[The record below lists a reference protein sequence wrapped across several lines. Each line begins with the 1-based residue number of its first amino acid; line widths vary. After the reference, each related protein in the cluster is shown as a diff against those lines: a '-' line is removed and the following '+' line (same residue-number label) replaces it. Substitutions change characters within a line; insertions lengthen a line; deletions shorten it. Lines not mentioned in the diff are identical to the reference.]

1 MKNICYLLLVALLVS
16 CKSTNQNE
24 IDLSKVKIGMKYHEV
39 QAIMTNRFTRTYD
52 GHKLNQ
58 KLRVFTHYYTAP
70 IGASGDFEIWYNEKD
85 STVVSIYY
93 GD

>member
-1 MKNICYLLLVALLVS
+1 MKNVCYLLLVALLIS

-52 GHKLNQ
+52 GHKARPE
-58 KLRVFTHYYTAP
+58 LRVFTHYYTAP
-70 IGASGDFEIWYNEKD
+70 FGASGDFEIK
-85 STVVSIYY
+85 V
-93 GD
+93 